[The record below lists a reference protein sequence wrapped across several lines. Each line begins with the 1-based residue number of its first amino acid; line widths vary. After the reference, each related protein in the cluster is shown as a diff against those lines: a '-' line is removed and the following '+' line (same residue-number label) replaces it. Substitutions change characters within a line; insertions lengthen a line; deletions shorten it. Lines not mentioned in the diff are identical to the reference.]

1 MPGILGLVAIAI
13 GLACILA
20 DQQLGR
26 AVWRTADEPDAGAA
40 SMRMLGLILFVA
52 GGLAFLTWQP

>member
-1 MPGILGLVAIAI
+1 MPGVLGLIAIAA

-20 DQQLGR
+20 DQHLSR
-26 AVWRTADEPDAGAA
+26 AVWRTADDPESGAA

-52 GGLAFLTWQP
+52 GGLAFLTWAP

>member
-1 MPGILGLVAIAI
+1 MPGLLGLVAIAS
-13 GLACILA
+13 GRACILA
-20 DQQLGR
+20 DQQLSR
-26 AVWRTADEPDAGAA
+26 AVWRTADEPEAGAA

>member
-1 MPGILGLVAIAI
+1 MPGVLGIIAVTI

-20 DQQLGR
+20 DHPISR
-26 AVWRTADEPDAGAA
+26 AVWRSEDPESGAA

-52 GGLAFLTWQP
+52 GGLAFLTWTP

>member
-13 GLACILA
+13 GLACVLA
-20 DQQLGR
+20 DQQISR
-26 AVWRTADEPDAGAA
+26 AVWRTAEEPEAGAA

>member
-1 MPGILGLVAIAI
+1 MPGVLGLVAVAI

-20 DQQLGR
+20 DHHLSR
-26 AVWRTADEPDAGAA
+26 AVWRTSDDPESGAA

-52 GGLAFLTWQP
+52 GGLAFLTWMP

>member
-1 MPGILGLVAIAI
+1 MPGVLGLFAVVI

-20 DQQLGR
+20 DDHISR
-26 AVWRTADEPDAGAA
+26 AVWRMSEDPESGAA

-52 GGLAFLTWQP
+52 GGLAFLTWAP

>member
-1 MPGILGLVAIAI
+1 MPGVLGIIAISI

-20 DQQLGR
+20 DQHISR
-26 AVWRTADEPDAGAA
+26 AVWRKTEVPESGAA

-52 GGLAFLTWQP
+52 GGLAFLTWMP